1 MPVRVPRGADCCN
14 QVKSAVR
21 AACLCRVAM
30 FTSVEGKFPD
40 TGGIA

>member
-1 MPVRVPRGADCCN
+1 MAARPPDADGCR

-21 AACLCRVAM
+21 AARLCRVAM